1 MFKIVL
7 KYEWVFVVVYNIFI
21 LLEIYWM
28 FVNVVSYNFR
38 EYLEIKIDVVYGIYL
53 SRVCKLMNFLLKF
66 LD

>member
-1 MFKIVL
+1 MI
-7 KYEWVFVVVYNIFI
+7 YNIFI

-28 FVNVVSYNFR
+28 FVNVVSYNLR

-53 SRVCKLMNFLLKF
+53 CRVCKLMNFLLKF